1 MLSFEFQIGSNHA
14 KNEARYQKGTRP
26 QPEHSQH
33 LSLGQTQ
40 YENPQYLSTGQ
51 VNKKNNNA
59 LKRLLHSARP

>member
-51 VNKKNNNA
+51 VNKK
-59 LKRLLHSARP
+59 K

>member
-1 MLSFEFQIGSNHA
+1 MLSFDFQVGSNHA
-14 KNEARYQKGTRP
+14 KNEARYQKGTGP

-51 VNKKNNNA
+51 INKQTNKKITM
-59 LKRLLHSARP
+59 P

>member
-1 MLSFEFQIGSNHA
+1 MLSIKFQIGSNHA
-14 KNEARYQKGTRP
+14 KNEARYQKGTWS

-51 VNKKNNNA
+51 VNKKITM
-59 LKRLLHSARP
+59 P

>member
-1 MLSFEFQIGSNHA
+1 MLSFDFQIGSNHA

-51 VNKKNNNA
+51 INKQTK
-59 LKRLLHSARP
+59 K